1 MFKGILNK
9 FKESAISVAPVA
21 IIVFIL
27 ALTPITD
34 FSATEIITFAI
45 CAVFMIVGITLFN
58 MGADMAMTPMG
69 EQIGSGLTKSRKISL
84 LTGIAFIMGI
94 LITIAEP
101 DLSVLANQVSAIIN
115 ETVLIVLVGLSV
127 GLFLLIAVI
136 KVVFKKDLANML
148 FFSYLLTFALAAI
161 LIERGKGDMLA
172 LAFDSGGVTTGPITV
187 PFIMA
192 LGVGIATIIGGK
204 HANENSFGLIA
215 LCSVGPM
222 IAVMFLSLGSN
233 GTLTYVLPDY
243 SLNLA
248 NIGHVLLKT
257 FLDVLKALGLIVVFF
272 FILQYTVLKLPKT
285 KLTQIGVG
293 IGFTFVGLIIF
304 LMAVEIGFMPI
315 GFKLGQEL
323 AKLDSYIIVISGFV
337 LGAVVV
343 LAEPAVHILN
353 KQVEGITEGTVTRKQ
368 MLIALSAGVGISI
381 GLSMIRIIFNFSILY
396 YLVPG
401 YIISLVLSFF
411 IPKIYTAIAFDSGG
425 VASGPLTSS
434 FILPLAIGVCSTLEG
449 EQSVLSLGFG
459 IVAMVAMAPLITIQI
474 LGFRAIA
481 ARTIRAKLTMK
492 RILEADDEQIIDFM

>member
-1 MFKGILNK
+1 
-9 FKESAISVAPVA
+9 
-21 IIVFIL
+21 
-27 ALTPITD
+27 
-34 FSATEIITFAI
+34 
-45 CAVFMIVGITLFN
+45 
-58 MGADMAMTPMG
+58 
-69 EQIGSGLTKSRKISL
+69 
-84 LTGIAFIMGI
+84 
-94 LITIAEP
+94 
-101 DLSVLANQVSAIIN
+101 
-115 ETVLIVLVGLSV
+115 
-127 GLFLLIAVI
+127 
-136 KVVFKKDLANML
+136 
-148 FFSYLLTFALAAI
+148 
-161 LIERGKGDMLA
+161 
-172 LAFDSGGVTTGPITV
+172 
-187 PFIMA
+187 MA
-192 LGVGIATIIGGK
+192 LGVGVATIIGGK

-222 IAVMFLSLGSN
+222 IAVMILSLGSR
-233 GTLTYVLPDY
+233 GALTYVLPDY
-243 SLNLA
+243 SLDLSNV
-248 NIGHVLLKT
+248 GHVLLKT

-285 KLTQIGVG
+285 KLMQIGVG

-323 AKLDSYIIVISGFV
+323 AKLDNYIVVLSGVI

-353 KQVEGITEGTVTRKQ
+353 RQVEGLTEGTVTRKQ
-368 MLIALSAGVGISI
+368 MLIALSLGVGISI
-381 GLSMIRIIFNFSILY
+381 GLSMLRIILNFSILY

-411 IPKIYTAIAFDSGG
+411 VPKMYTAIAFDSGG

-449 EQSVLSLGFG
+449 EESVLSLGFG
-459 IVAMVAMAPLITIQI
+459 IVAMVAMTPLITIQI

-481 ARTIRAKLTMK
+481 AKTIRAKLTMK